1 MNLKTTIV
9 FFVIIFLC
17 YLVCNGQIEMYE
29 IIQSHHVYVR
39 QTELKQA
46 ALEAR
51 IETLERI
58 GIEIELKQRDGIWL
72 VTGMSTQQ
80 P

>member
-1 MNLKTTIV
+1 
-9 FFVIIFLC
+9 
-17 YLVCNGQIEMYE
+17 
-29 IIQSHHVYVR
+29 VR

-46 ALEAR
+46 ELEAR

-72 VTGMSTQQ
+72 VTETKGK
-80 P
+80 

>member
-9 FFVIIFLC
+9 FFVILFMC
-17 YLVCNGQIEMYE
+17 YLVCNGQIEIYE
-29 IIQSHHVYVR
+29 IVRAHHNYVR

-46 ALEAR
+46 TLEAR

-72 VTGMSTQQ
+72 VTETKGK
-80 P
+80 